1 MVAMEKVAMEKVAA
15 LFFFLSVAAALVAD
29 VGLAKEIVEDFN
41 QCDRDCRWAYGFYN
55 RSITG
60 KRVYGLEDPFGTK
73 CNCYVDGAPF
83 GEKVK
88 RELAKTFDSAEFW
101 CGNFSTDFV
110 CALDKNGARI
120 STTRK
125 GADSNQLKV
134 LHCGKCAACSS
145 PEDLMVIYNT
155 RNNITTQMTKCST
168 AFAKPKILGG
178 SHDLDALRACLRE
191 QGITFSETNPF
202 GSPEGPT
209 CMDCW
214 TDNIMCDSNQC
225 KWHCIEKFFHPD
237 NDGNYTECLKCDET
251 HCGPAFI
258 KCAGAN
264 RRSAGI
270 LSDIDRKSDEVC
282 EVGHYWTCSQCH
294 KACSKGDE
302 ACNAKCELERS
313 CQMPRA

>member
-1 MVAMEKVAMEKVAA
+1 MEKVAMEKVAMEKVAA

-60 KRVYGLEDPFGTK
+60 KRVYGLEDPLGPSATATLTVRPLEK
-73 CNCYVDGAPF
+73 
-83 GEKVK
+83 KVK
-88 RELAKTFDSAEFW
+88 GAGKTFDSAEFW

-178 SHDLDALRACLRE
+178 SHDLDALRACLRSRALRSAK
-191 QGITFSETNPF
+191 QIRLDP
-202 GSPEGPT
+202 PEGPT

-237 NDGNYTECLKCDET
+237 NDGNYHRVPKV
-251 HCGPAFI
+251 
-258 KCAGAN
+258 
-264 RRSAGI
+264 R
-270 LSDIDRKSDEVC
+270 
-282 EVGHYWTCSQCH
+282 
-294 KACSKGDE
+294 
-302 ACNAKCELERS
+302 
-313 CQMPRA
+313 